1 MNCTFEQFCELLLN
15 DMVPLGSVWKHYLTY
30 WAKRDEPNFLFLKY
44 EDLKKDTPAAV
55 RQIAKFMEKPLTDE
69 QVDSICE
76 FLSFDNMKKNPGV
89 NLANILDKYVGISDL
104 KMNGNSFIRKGQV
117 GDWKNFMTPELS
129 KKFDDWIET
138 NTKGTGLFFN

>member
-1 MNCTFEQFCELLLN
+1 MNCTFEEFCDLLLH

-44 EDLKKDTPAAV
+44 EDLKKDTPAAI
-55 RQIAKFMEKPLTDE
+55 RQIANFMEKSLTDE

-89 NLANILDKYVGISDL
+89 NLASILDKYVETNDL
-104 KMNGNSFIRKGQV
+104 KKNGNSFIRKGQV

-129 KKFDDWIET
+129 KQFDDWIET
-138 NTKGTGLFFN
+138 NTKGTGLSFN